1 MSEIILWEI
10 QFFLRSL
17 ILGGILRASYDFILI
32 LRKIKYA
39 GNIRIAVEDFFY
51 WMICCYFIFGLLYE
65 NNDGVLRGFAISGV
79 IIGMAIWHFGP
90 SPIII
95 NLFTAAIKKLKNFV
109 RKLKIWVLRKKIVK
123 LLGKALKKLHSWF
136 TIKK

>member
-39 GNIRIAVEDFFY
+39 GNIRIAVEDFFT
-51 WMICCYFIFGLLYE
+51 G
-65 NNDGVLRGFAISGV
+65 
-79 IIGMAIWHFGP
+79 
-90 SPIII
+90 
-95 NLFTAAIKKLKNFV
+95 
-109 RKLKIWVLRKKIVK
+109 
-123 LLGKALKKLHSWF
+123 
-136 TIKK
+136 